1 MKVQL
6 RREKHQPDK
15 DCTLGLLFV
24 PNVLSL
30 VTIELPWIP
39 SPNPDDRGGLKFKS
53 CVPVGTYQ
61 LVRHDSPKH
70 PKTWCLVNPEL
81 DVLHYEGDD
90 RDPDEDRTTSLLHVA
105 NYVNELQAC
114 IGVGTRTAKAPPGKG
129 SGYMVCDSQTAMG
142 LLRTHLPWV
151 DGHTLDISETT

>member
-1 MKVQL
+1 MKVLL

-15 DCTLGLLFV
+15 ECTLGLLFV

-39 SPNPDDRGGLKFKS
+39 SPNQGDKGGMKDKS
-53 CVPVGTYQ
+53 CVPLGAYK

-70 PKTWCLVNPEL
+70 PKTWSLVNLDL
-81 DVLHYEGDD
+81 DVVHFEGDD
-90 RDPDEDRTTSLLHVA
+90 HDPDEDRSTCLLHVA
-105 NYVNELQAC
+105 NYTIELLGC

-129 SGYMVCDSQTAMG
+129 SDHMVCDSNTAMG
-142 LLRTHLPWV
+142 LLRTHLPWT
-151 DGHTLDISETT
+151 DAHILEISEAT